1 MVSNR
6 DKRTNRIGVATMKKC
21 VCQFTC
27 SFVRVVGRP
36 PTEVGVVEFDAEG
49 YSDGSRAVGAHGETM
64 VTARSEG
71 LFLERYAT
79 VMGAVEA
86 GVWLAWK
93 GANSVALDSQGA
105 ITRISCRNYKAMQCS
120 GWLMDWGF
128 LDGFCI
134 FSIYCLVSTYGACG
148 TVLLKYRISL

>member
-1 MVSNR
+1 M
-6 DKRTNRIGVATMKKC
+6 
-21 VCQFTC
+21 
-27 SFVRVVGRP
+27 
-36 PTEVGVVEFDAEG
+36 VEFDAEE

-71 LFLERYAT
+71 LFHERYAT
-79 VMGAVEA
+79 VMGAEEA

-93 GANSVALDSQGA
+93 GANSVALDSQGVV
-105 ITRISCRNYKAMQCS
+105 TRISCRNYKAMQRS

-128 LDGFCI
+128 LDRFCI
-134 FSIYCLVSTYGACG
+134 FSIYCSVSIYGPCG